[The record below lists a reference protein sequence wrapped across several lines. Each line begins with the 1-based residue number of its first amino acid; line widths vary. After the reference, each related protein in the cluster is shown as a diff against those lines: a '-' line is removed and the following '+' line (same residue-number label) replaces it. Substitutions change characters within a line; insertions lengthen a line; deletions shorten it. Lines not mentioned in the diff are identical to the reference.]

1 MKSILWIFLIGILS
15 IFHSCKTSNSSSE
28 DKGEEK
34 TIIRISHSHP
44 ESFSTELHMT
54 AWLFKQFV
62 EELSDELEVKIY
74 GSNALGQEREIYEA
88 MQIGSGASCCI
99 SGTAI
104 LNNFIPQIGV
114 LDLPYLWKDYQHVHE
129 ALDGE
134 AGSQLVDIASGNGLK
149 ILAFLDSWGYRNV
162 VTTKVAESAGDLKGL
177 KIRTIQARNYIE
189 TVNAMGMNATP
200 MSFGEVYTGMQTGI
214 LDGFEHNATT
224 IQSAKLY
231 EVGKH
236 LVKTQHLFGVVV
248 FVFSQKK
255 WDKLS
260 AGQKEV
266 VQKAATMAAQIER
279 SLAPVKEK
287 EAIDFLKSKGMQIHS
302 IDTEAFLKKSIDLQN
317 RLAEECEGLT
327 ILNTIRSY
335 ENQ

>member
-1 MKSILWIFLIGILS
+1 MLR
-15 IFHSCKTSNSSSE
+15 SCNTSNGNSTR
-28 DKGEEK
+28 EEK

-44 ESFSTELHMT
+44 ESFSSELHMT

-62 EELSDELEVKIY
+62 EEFSDELEVKIY
-74 GSNALGQEREIYEA
+74 ASNALGQEREIYEA
-88 MQIGSGASCCI
+88 MQIGSGVSCCI

-104 LNNFIPQIGV
+104 LNNFIPQMGV

-134 AGSQLVDIASGNGLK
+134 AGKQLVRISSENGLK

-162 VTTKVAESAGDLKGL
+162 VTSKMVESAGDLRGL
-177 KIRTIQARNYIE
+177 KIRTIQSRNYIE
-189 TVNAMGMNATP
+189 TLNSMGMNATP

-224 IQSAKLY
+224 IQSTKLY

-236 LVKTQHLFGVVV
+236 LVTTRHLFGVVV
-248 FVFSQKK
+248 FTFSQKK

-260 AGQKEV
+260 AGQKET
-266 VQKAATMAAQIER
+266 VQKAAEMAAQIER
-279 SLAPVKEK
+279 SLAPVKEQ
-287 EAIDFLKSKGMQIHS
+287 EAMNFLESKGMQIHT
-302 IDTEAFLKKSIDLQN
+302 IDTEIFRLESIDLKN
-317 RLAEECEGLT
+317 RLAEECNGLT
-327 ILNTIRSY
+327 ILNAIRNY

>member
-1 MKSILWIFLIGILS
+1 MKIIQLVFSILIVLIFN
-15 IFHSCKTSNSSSE
+15 SCNTGTNSKTQE
-28 DKGEEK
+28 QK
-34 TIIRISHSHP
+34 TIIRVSHSHP

-62 EELSDELEVKIY
+62 EEFSDELEVKIY
-74 GSNALGQEREIYEA
+74 ASNALGQEREIYEA

-99 SGTAI
+99 SGSAI
-104 LNNFIPQIGV
+104 LNNFIPQMGV
-114 LDLPYLWKDYQHVHE
+114 LDLPYLWKDYRHVHE

-134 AGSQLVDIASGNGLK
+134 AGRQLVEISSGHGLK

-162 VTTKVAESAGDLKGL
+162 VTTKTVTSAEDLRGL

-189 TVNAMGMNATP
+189 TINAMGMNATP

-224 IQSAKLY
+224 IQSSKLY

-236 LVKTQHLFGVVV
+236 LVKTRHLFGVVV
-248 FVFSQKK
+248 FAFSQKK
-255 WDKLS
+255 WDELS
-260 AGQKEV
+260 DPQKEA
-266 VQKAATMAAQIER
+266 VQKAAEMAAKIER
-279 SLAPVKEK
+279 SLAPVKEQ
-287 EAIDFLKSKGMQIHS
+287 EAFDFLESEGMQIHT
-302 IDTEAFLKKSIDLQN
+302 IDTEAFRQQSIDLQN
-317 RLAEECEGLT
+317 RLAEECNGLT
-327 ILNTIRSY
+327 ILNAIRSY